1 MKLHYEDKPSGVY
14 IITIITF
21 AHHKGGTGKTTSCL
35 NISGF
40 LEKAGKR
47 VLVIDIDPQAN
58 ATSGL
63 GFDPSSLDR
72 SIYDVF
78 MSKVEGYPAVSIR
91 DVTLRTESGVDIAPS
106 TLDLVGVEPFLYK
119 IEHRFRILKDA
130 LSGIKGRYDFILID
144 TPPSMGQLVINGLI
158 AADHTVVT
166 FDRGVFALN
175 GLNTLMTIF
184 EDIEEMVGEKI
195 SPDMAILT
203 RWSHINEKNPWFM
216 KILSILGMENRGQEE
231 RENLTIIE
239 SEVKTHFPRVFAV
252 PYDQAIYQ
260 AQKCG
265 LPISHFAPE
274 CEAGRVYEQI
284 TGEVMEW
291 R

>member
-1 MKLHYEDKPSGVY
+1 
-14 IITIITF
+14 
-21 AHHKGGTGKTTSCL
+21 
-35 NISGF
+35 
-40 LEKAGKR
+40 LERAGKK
-47 VLVIDIDPQAN
+47 VLVVDIDPQAN

-63 GFDPSSLDR
+63 GVDPAGLDR

-78 MSKVEGYPAVSIR
+78 MSMVEGYPSVSIG
-91 DVTLRTESGVDIAPS
+91 DVIHHTTPGIDIAPS
-106 TLDLVGVEPFLYK
+106 NLDLVGVEPFLYG
-119 IEHRFRILKDA
+119 IEQRFRILKDA
-130 LSGIKGRYDFILID
+130 LSGMGKRYDFILID

-184 EDIEEMVGEKI
+184 DDIKEIVGEKI

-203 RWSHINEKNPWFM
+203 RWSHVNEKNPWFA
-216 KILSILGMENRGQEE
+216 KILSILGVENPGREE
-231 RENLTIIE
+231 RENLIAIE
-239 SEVKTHFPRVFAV
+239 DEVKKHFPTVFSV
-252 PYDQAIYQ
+252 PYDEAVYR
-260 AQKCG
+260 AQKMG

-274 CEAGRVYEQI
+274 CEAGRIYEQI
-284 TGEVMEW
+284 AGEVMGW

>member
-1 MKLHYEDKPSGVY
+1 MKLHNGDKPSGVY
-14 IITIITF
+14 IISIITF

-40 LEKAGKR
+40 LQKAGKR

-63 GFDPSSLDR
+63 GVNPSSLGR
-72 SIYDVF
+72 SVYDVF
-78 MSKVEGYPAVSIR
+78 MSSVEGYPRVSLR
-91 DVTLRTESGVDIAPS
+91 DVTIQTESGIDIAPS
-106 TLDLVGVEPFLYK
+106 TLDLVGVEPFLYT
-119 IEHRFRILKDA
+119 IEQRFRILKDE
-130 LSGIKGRYDFILID
+130 LTGIKRRYDFILID

-158 AADHTVVT
+158 AADHTIVT

-184 EDIEEMVGEKI
+184 DDIEEMVGEKI

-203 RWSHINEKNPWFM
+203 RWSHVNGKNPWFT
-216 KILSILGMENRGQEE
+216 KILSILGIGEQDVEE
-231 RENLTIIE
+231 RENLATIE
-239 SEVKTHFPRVFAV
+239 NEVKTHFPSVFAV
-252 PYDQAIYQ
+252 PFDQAVYQ
-260 AQKCG
+260 AQKGG
-265 LPISHFAPE
+265 LPISHFAPL
-274 CEAGRVYEQI
+274 CEAAKVYEQI
-284 TGEVMEW
+284 TSEILEW

>member
-1 MKLHYEDKPSGVY
+1 MY
-14 IITIITF
+14 IISIITF

-40 LEKAGKR
+40 LQKAGKR

-63 GFDPSSLDR
+63 GINPSSLGR
-72 SIYDVF
+72 SVYDVF
-78 MSKVEGYPAVSIR
+78 MSGVEGYPRVSIR
-91 DVTLRTESGVDIAPS
+91 DVTIQTESGIDIAPS
-106 TLDLVGVEPFLYK
+106 TLDLVGVEPFLYT
-119 IEHRFRILKDA
+119 IEERFRILKGE
-130 LSGIKGRYDFILID
+130 LSGIKRRYDFILID

-158 AADHTVVT
+158 AADHTIVT

-184 EDIEEMVGEKI
+184 DDIEEMVGEKI

-203 RWSHINEKNPWFM
+203 RWSHVNGKNPWFM
-216 KILSILGMENRGQEE
+216 KILSILGIGEQDVEE
-231 RENLTIIE
+231 RENLATIE
-239 SEVKTHFPRVFAV
+239 NEVKTHFPSVFAV
-252 PYDQAIYQ
+252 PFDQAVYQ
-260 AQKCG
+260 AQKSG
-265 LPISHFAPE
+265 LPISHFAPL
-274 CEAGRVYEQI
+274 CEAAKVYEQI
-284 TGEVMEW
+284 TSEILEW

>member
-1 MKLHYEDKPSGVY
+1 MY
-14 IITIITF
+14 IISIITF

-40 LEKAGKR
+40 LQKAGKR

-63 GFDPSSLDR
+63 GIDPSALDR

-78 MSKVEGYPAVSIR
+78 MSSVEGYPRVSIR
-91 DVTLRTESGVDIAPS
+91 DVTLHTEPGIDIAPS
-106 TLDLVGVEPFLYK
+106 TLDLVGVEPFLYM
-119 IEHRFRILKDA
+119 IEHRFRILKDE
-130 LSGIKGRYDFILID
+130 LSGVKGRYDFILID

-158 AADHTVVT
+158 AADHTIVT

-184 EDIEEMVGEKI
+184 DDIEEMVGEKI

-203 RWSHINEKNPWFM
+203 RWSHMNGKNPWFM
-216 KILSILGMENRGQEE
+216 KILSVLGIGDQGVEE
-231 RENLTIIE
+231 RENLATIE
-239 SEVKTHFPRVFAV
+239 NEVKTHFPRVFAV
-252 PYDQAIYQ
+252 PFDQAIYQ
-260 AQKCG
+260 AQKSG
-265 LPISHFAPE
+265 LPISHFAPGS
-274 CEAGRVYEQI
+274 EAGIVYEQI
-284 TGEVMEW
+284 TGDILEW

>member
-1 MKLHYEDKPSGVY
+1 M
-14 IITIITF
+14 TIITF

-40 LEKAGKR
+40 LQKAGKR

-63 GFDPSSLDR
+63 GIDPSSLDR

-78 MSKVEGYPAVSIR
+78 MSSVEDYPRVSIR
-91 DVTLRTESGVDIAPS
+91 DVTLHTEPGIDIAPS
-106 TLDLVGVEPFLYK
+106 TLDLVGVEPFLYM
-119 IEHRFRILKDA
+119 IEHRFRILKDE
-130 LSGIKGRYDFILID
+130 LSAVKGRYDFILID

-158 AADHTVVT
+158 AADHTIVT

-184 EDIEEMVGEKI
+184 DDIEEMVGEKI

-203 RWSHINEKNPWFM
+203 RWSHVNGKNPWFM
-216 KILSILGMENRGQEE
+216 KILSILGIGDPGVEE
-231 RENLTIIE
+231 RENLATIE
-239 SEVKTHFPRVFAV
+239 NEVKTHFPSVFTV
-252 PYDQAIYQ
+252 PFDQAVYQ
-260 AQKCG
+260 AQKSG
-265 LPISHFAPE
+265 LPISHFAPL
-274 CEAGRVYEQI
+274 CEAAKVYEQI
-284 TGEVMEW
+284 TSEILEW